1 MVEQKL
7 TTQQIEPKRLKY
19 QRTEDLTKPV
29 RVGRASIGCDTRDT
43 VVPLG
48 SQNSGISHNR

>member
-1 MVEQKL
+1 MVEEKL

-48 SQNSGISHNR
+48 SQNSGISRNR